1 MLEESFSQRKLIG
14 SKLKEYIRKPGY
26 TKASFSSKANI
37 SKTDLD
43 KILNGE
49 IDDESVFA
57 SIMAKILK
65 VLNITEKEILSC
77 KVFSPTKAEENT
89 SIENGMSKKAKKQY
103 DLLMDIIDLC
113 AIYY

>member
-1 MLEESFSQRKLIG
+1 MKELFIQRKLIG
-14 SKLKEYIRKPGY
+14 SKLKEYIRNSGY

-37 SKTDLD
+37 SKTDLE

-57 SIMAKILK
+57 SIVAKILGI
-65 VLNITEKEILSC
+65 LNMTEREILSDEVSSDA
-77 KVFSPTKAEENT
+77 KASEFTKNNMNE
-89 SIENGMSKKAKKQY
+89 KAKKQY
-103 DLLMDIIDLC
+103 ELLMDIIDLC

>member
-1 MLEESFSQRKLIG
+1 MLEELFLQRKLIG
-14 SKLKEYIRKPGY
+14 SELKEHIRNSGY

-49 IDDESVFA
+49 IDDENIFVP
-57 SIMAKILK
+57 IMVKILK

-77 KVFSPTKAEENT
+77 KVFSPTKAEENAST
-89 SIENGMSKKAKKQY
+89 KNDMSKKAKKQY

>member
-1 MLEESFSQRKLIG
+1 MLEKSFSQRKLIG
-14 SKLKEYIRKPGY
+14 LKLKEYIRKSGY
-26 TKASFSSKANI
+26 TKASFLSKANI

-57 SIMAKILK
+57 SIMTKILK
-65 VLNITEKEILSC
+65 MLSTTEEEILSC
-77 KVFSPTKAEENT
+77 KVFSPTKAEENV

-103 DLLMDIIDLC
+103 EMLMDIIDLC

>member
-1 MLEESFSQRKLIG
+1 MKKLFAQRKLVG
-14 SKLKEYIRKPGY
+14 LKLKEYIRISGY
-26 TKASFSSKANI
+26 TKASFSSKTNI

-49 IDDESVFA
+49 IDDENIFV

-65 VLNITEKEILSC
+65 VLNIAEKEILSC
-77 KVFSPTKAEENT
+77 KVFSPTKAEENA

-103 DLLMDIIDLC
+103 ELLMDIIDLC
-113 AIYY
+113 TIYY